1 MFEGFVERTFDV
13 ADRAAGRRLDMPA
26 LVLWSLRDVLEALYG
41 DPLKIWRYWASDV
54 RGHGIDSGHHM
65 AEEAPSELAA
75 ALAAFFRER

>member
-26 LVLWSLRDVLEALYG
+26 LVLWSLRDDLEALYG
-41 DPLKIWRYWASDV
+41 YPLKIWRDWASDV